1 MTRAIL
7 SVMAGAVLLAASGPP
22 VRAHHSFAMYD
33 MEKSMAM
40 TGRLIRFIPGA
51 NHAQFIFEV
60 VDENGEVEV
69 DEAGEPVV
77 WGVETTTSARLAQS
91 GITVESFPLG
101 TYFSMSLNPLRD
113 GRPFGNLDGAIVLCG
128 TAMPAGGCTRDSGK
142 VFLER

>member
-1 MTRAIL
+1 MTRATFAAL
-7 SVMAGAVLLAASGPP
+7 AGAALAAAAWLPAQ
-22 VRAHHSFAMYD
+22 AHHSFAMYD

-40 TGRLIRFIPGA
+40 TGKLIRFIPGA
-51 NHAQFIFEV
+51 NHAQFIFEL
-60 VDENGEVEV
+60 VDESGAVQR

-77 WGVETTTSARLAQS
+77 WGVETTTSARLAQF

-128 TAMPAGGCTRDSGK
+128 TTMPAGGCTRDTGK

>member
-1 MTRAIL
+1 MTRAAL
-7 SVMAGAVLLAASGPP
+7 SAMAGVALMAAGWLPAQ
-22 VRAHHSFAMYD
+22 AHHSFAMYD
-33 MEKSMAM
+33 MEQTMAM
-40 TGRLIRFIPGA
+40 TGKLIRFIPGA

-60 VDENGEVEV
+60 VDENGEVQL

-113 GRPFGNLDGAIVLCG
+113 GRPFGNLDGAVVLCG
-128 TAMPAGGCTRDSGK
+128 TTMPAGGCTRDTGK